1 MPVDGGVYFH
11 PDLMESSKSIYKEHW
26 IIIIHAFSIWMKNS
40 NETIE
45 TDQENEGEN
54 ETKRTDKENDF
65 VFTVLGKSMLKQSSS
80 FV

>member
-1 MPVDGGVYFH
+1 
-11 PDLMESSKSIYKEHW
+11 
-26 IIIIHAFSIWMKNS
+26 MKNS